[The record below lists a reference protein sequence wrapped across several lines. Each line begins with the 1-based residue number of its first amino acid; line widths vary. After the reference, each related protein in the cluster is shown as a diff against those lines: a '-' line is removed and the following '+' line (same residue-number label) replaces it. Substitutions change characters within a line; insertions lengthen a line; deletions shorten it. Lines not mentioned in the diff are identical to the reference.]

1 MLLGDT
7 DPVNRRTVVVAA
19 VVAVGVVAAGTWL
32 FAGDWVTRT
41 AGRAGAGLRDLTNR
55 SDAANQSE
63 LVGAAG
69 NAARAAPGSPT
80 AAKDAGSAEPI
91 DDAPLDTTLV
101 LADGQVLISYPPGFQ
116 LAVTPEQL
124 MLDAQIP
131 PCDEGFDYCIY
142 VEPVEFEGTNFSSA
156 GLGIE
161 ARADLTNEAD
171 CMLTQPD
178 GYLDLVPVVAG
189 ASDFATTLY
198 HGIDQGAA
206 GHYSTGS
213 LGRLYY
219 DSVCYEFETR
229 VAQAQFANYPTG
241 TIEEF
246 DAEDQ
251 VRTSERL
258 TAVMARVALPD
269 GRDSLWGRVTPQTGP
284 GSGHGGERSAAPLP
298 HLLEPES
305 GATVG
310 SPLRLVGEAPGPWFF
325 EASFPYLLV
334 AAGGEVLANGAA
346 TTDGDWMTEGMVPF
360 EATIEFTVDEAIDA
374 VLRLQKDNPS
384 GLQEND
390 ASIEIPLHLLP

>member
-19 VVAVGVVAAGTWL
+19 VVALGVVAVGTWL

-41 AGRAGAGLRDLTNR
+41 AGRAGAGLRDLTGR
-55 SDAANQSE
+55 SGAASQSE
-63 LVGAAG
+63 LVGTAG
-69 NAARAAPGSPT
+69 NASRAPGSPT
-80 AAKDAGSAEPI
+80 ASRAAGGEEPI
-91 DDAPLDTTLV
+91 DDATLDTTLV
-101 LADGQVLISYPPGFQ
+101 LADGQVLISYPPGFE
-116 LAVTPEQL
+116 LAVTTDQL
-124 MLDAQIP
+124 VLDAHIP

-142 VEPVEFEGTNFSSA
+142 IGPVEFEGTTFASA

-161 ARADLTNEAD
+161 ARVDLTNEAD

-178 GYLDLVPVVAG
+178 GYRDLVPVVAG

-198 HGIDQGAA
+198 HGIDQGTA
-206 GHYSTGS
+206 GHYSTGT

-229 VAQAQFANYPTG
+229 VAQSQYANYPTG

-246 DAEDQ
+246 DAADQ

-258 TAVMARVALPD
+258 MAVMARVALPD
-269 GRDSLWGRVTPQTGP
+269 GRDSLWGRVAPQTGSW
-284 GSGHGGERSAAPLP
+284 SGRGGETSAAPLP
-298 HLLEPES
+298 HVLEPES
-305 GATVG
+305 GATVE

-325 EASFPYLLV
+325 EASFPYRLV
-334 AAGGEVLANGAA
+334 SAGGEVLATGAA
-346 TTDGDWMTEGMVPF
+346 TADGDWMTEGMVPF
-360 EATIEFTVDEAIDA
+360 EVTVEFTVSEATDA

-384 GLQEND
+384 GLPEND
-390 ASIEIPLHLLP
+390 ASIEVPLHLLP